1 MVINDGTGAVTIA
14 LAINEL
20 AEVDPHE
27 PSLPTPHAQRAQT
40 ETIQAVREG
49 TPRQLLRTRKQAP
62 L

>member
-1 MVINDGTGAVTIA
+1 MLINDGIGTIALA

-20 AEVDPHE
+20 AEADPHE